1 MKNSPRFLLWLIILL
16 TIAVTAI
23 NLPSQGPLSFTKF
36 LSFKQGLDL
45 AGGTSLT
52 FKADMKEIS
61 SDQKEKALDG
71 VRAVIERRINFFGVS
86 EPIVQTAVSNDDY
99 RVIVELPG
107 VNINQAKNI

>member
-1 MKNSPRFLLWLIILL
+1 MKKSPQFLLWFIILL
-16 TIAVTAI
+16 TILGIVV
-23 NLPSQGPLSFTKF
+23 NLPSKGFLSFTKS

-99 RVIVELPG
+99 
-107 VNINQAKNI
+107 